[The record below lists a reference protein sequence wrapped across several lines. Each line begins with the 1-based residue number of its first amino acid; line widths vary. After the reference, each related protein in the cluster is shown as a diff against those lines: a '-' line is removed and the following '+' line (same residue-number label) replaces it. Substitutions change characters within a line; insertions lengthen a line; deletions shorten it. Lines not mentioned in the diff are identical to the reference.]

1 MNITLLSDS
10 DYTKFIP
17 LGDKVLLVLD
27 RVDPEKMEDV
37 GGILAPADFA
47 ARKNPM
53 RETEVVSVGPECKQV
68 QPGDTVLW
76 NKLNASPFP
85 HGDKDLYFL
94 PESHLVCITK
104 RGPKIKTPFG
114 VFHKADPALVGAPD
128 EGTS

>member
-10 DYTKFIP
+10 DYREFDPI
-17 LGDKVLLVLD
+17 GDKVLLVLD
-27 RVDPEKMEDV
+27 RVDPEKMENV
-37 GGILAPADFA
+37 GGILVEAGLA

-53 RETEVVSVGPECKQV
+53 RESEVVAVGPECKQV
-68 QPGDTVLW
+68 LAGDTVLW

-94 PESHLVCITK
+94 PESHLVCVTK
-104 RGPKIKTPFG
+104 RAVRTGCRCPLP
-114 VFHKADPALVGAPD
+114 ADPALVGAPD